1 MKFPKE
7 NPGTVSSVQFWN
19 LWLGTDGGRENE
31 KMLYNLYFTMYCLKF
46 YSEGM

>member
-7 NPGTVSSVQFWN
+7 NPGTVNSAQSWN

-31 KMLYNLYFTMYCLKF
+31 NMEKCYIIYTLQCIV
-46 YSEGM
+46 